1 MFISRSGEHPGKSI
15 YTLKSNPPRALDFPN
30 GMAAALPL
38 PNVLGRPLLSRAP
51 AGPACGD
58 VSILPRASPV
68 EGLSRG
74 CSHQML
80 PQLQRV
86 IGNLYKT
93 FEKDYAEVAKILGLN
108 PRLRLAGFI
117 SKITGVKRTTTNGRL
132 QMLKMRSFVP
142 KLVRNAGGR
151 KRKIIDASVVGSRS
165 EQGEAFVLP
174 NVLKR
179 HRLPCLPISIEDAQ
193 LPEIFHDPVADAAVQ
208 NAVGAQDLAQER
220 HDAAAGE
227 DSLAD
232 NVSLGL
238 PFVVS
243 ATTTDT
249 LRSNIKVLS
258 NEKCPYKGLNGA
270 SLDVQAGVSLF
281 FD

>member
-1 MFISRSGEHPGKSI
+1 MWRCVDSSQGISGGGPQPRVFP
-15 YTLKSNPPRALDFPN
+15 SNAAS
-30 GMAAALPL
+30 AAA
-38 PNVLGRPLLSRAP
+38 
-51 AGPACGD
+51 
-58 VSILPRASPV
+58 
-68 EGLSRG
+68 
-74 CSHQML
+74 
-80 PQLQRV
+80 
-86 IGNLYKT
+86 GNSET

-258 NEKCPYKGLNGA
+258 NESAHTKA
-270 SLDVQAGVSLF
+270 SMEHRLMSRQEFLFSLINSEVIRYISVIWAL
-281 FD
+281 